1 MNSVLLVTV
10 GNIVSGANELK
21 AMFVGSNND
30 NAMNTTITPSQK
42 VGQRGYFVYAQG
54 GKFFAIFNYGDG
66 DVQFLSKPYGTEN
79 GADKFL
85 TSYRKQA
92 NA

>member
-1 MNSVLLVTV
+1 
-10 GNIVSGANELK
+10 
-21 AMFVGSNND
+21 
-30 NAMNTTITPSQK
+30 MNTTITSSQK

-54 GKFFAIFNYGDG
+54 GKFFAIFSYGDG
-66 DVQFLSKPYGTEN
+66 DVQFLSKPYGTEK

>member
-1 MNSVLLVTV
+1 MNSVVLVTA
-10 GNIVSGANELK
+10 GHIVSGANELK
-21 AMFVGSNND
+21 AMFVRSNND
-30 NAMNTTITPSQK
+30 NAMNTTITPNQK

-54 GKFFAIFNYGDG
+54 GKFFAIFSYGDG
-66 DVQFLSKPYGTEN
+66 DVQFLSKPYGTEKS
-79 GADKFL
+79 ADKFL